1 MGSTNPLGDAASD
14 GFILGPAGELPLT
27 DECRHYEGKHEVP
40 WDIQKYFAQ
49 RYSIF
54 SWYDEG
60 VCLTDDAWFGVTPE
74 PVANAIAA
82 DLQGSDP
89 SKTVLIDAFAGA
101 GGNTIAFAL
110 SGRWQRIVAIER
122 DAATLACAQ
131 NNANVY
137 GVDPSMVTW
146 VHGNSFEYMDA
157 LVNRPDQ
164 LHPMLRVDTSTTIV
178 FASPPWGGPGYRSDD
193 VFDLRTMQPYNLEQL
208 HCAYRVMDHVLF
220 LPRTSDI
227 RQVAKLA
234 PKGHKIPVVQYC
246 MQGASKA
253 MAAYIPASANTGNKA
268 QRANGLVPLP
278 SGPEQSDSD
287 LGPSVEASTQ
297 PVQ

>member
-1 MGSTNPLGDAASD
+1 MGSANFHDIVGSDAFA
-14 GFILGPAGELPLT
+14 FRPAGELPLT
-27 DECRHYEGKHEVP
+27 DDCRHYEGKHEVP

-82 DLQGSDP
+82 DLQDSES

-110 SGRWQRIVAIER
+110 SGRWEHIIAIER
-122 DAATLACAQ
+122 DASTLACAQ
-131 NNANVY
+131 NNSRIY
-137 GVDPSMVTW
+137 GVDPAMVTW
-146 VHGNSFEYMDA
+146 VRGDSFEYFRA
-157 LVNRPDQ
+157 LINRRHT
-164 LHPMLRVDTSTTIV
+164 LHPKLRVDIATTVV

-193 VFDLRTMQPYNLEQL
+193 VFDLRTMQPYNLKQL
-208 HCAYRVMDHVLF
+208 HDAYSLMDHVLF

-227 RQVAKLA
+227 RQIARLA
-234 PKGHKIPVVQYC
+234 PEGRKIPVVQYC

-253 MAAYIPASANTGNKA
+253 MAAYIPATAN
-268 QRANGLVPLP
+268 
-278 SGPEQSDSD
+278 
-287 LGPSVEASTQ
+287 LGQDGKQASSRIRPASRPDHSENESSPSVENSTRPTQ
-297 PVQ
+297 